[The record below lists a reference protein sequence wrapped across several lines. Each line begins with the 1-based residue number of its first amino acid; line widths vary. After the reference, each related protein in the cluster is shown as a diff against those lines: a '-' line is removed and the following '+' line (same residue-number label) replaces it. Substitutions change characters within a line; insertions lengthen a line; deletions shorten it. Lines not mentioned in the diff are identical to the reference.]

1 MNIDIHRPAGLVA
14 VVVITAVFA
23 VLGLLI
29 CGLGLMAVST
39 GKVTLFQA
47 LVFLVC
53 FALSVAE
60 AVVCFGLWKREDWAC
75 QLAQV
80 VYTLDIILGVIML
93 FWVESSAEVVVNLV
107 STATYIWM
115 LYYVTGLKGAAP
127 LSASTSYKRNGP
139 ATRPPI

>member
-1 MNIDIHRPAGLVA
+1 MNSKIHRPPGLVA

-29 CGLGLMAVST
+29 CGLGLFAVSI
-39 GKVTLFQA
+39 GEIP
-47 LVFLVC
+47 VFLTLLTLAC

-60 AVVCFGLWKREDWAC
+60 AVVCFGLWNREDWAC

-80 VYTLDIILGVIML
+80 VYTLNIILGVIML